1 MIRRTDV
8 EAEASVFWSSDVN
21 RTLTGKIP
29 DDEKDRGQEE
39 KRVSENEMAGWHH
52 QCKELGQTPGDG
64 EGQGGL
70 PCCSHGVAKSQ
81 I

>member
-1 MIRRTDV
+1 M
-8 EAEASVFWSSDVN
+8 
-21 RTLTGKIP
+21 LGKI
-29 DDEKDRGQEE
+29 EGRR
-39 KRVSENEMAGWHH
+39 KRVSENETAGWHH